1 VSTQGREAFAS
12 LRLNTTVPHPARRYN
27 YWLGGKDNFAPDR
40 KSGDAIA
47 AVFPQIRTAAR
58 ANRDFLRRAVT
69 TLAKEAG
76 IRQFLDIGTG
86 LPTAN
91 NTHEVA
97 QKIDPTSRVVYV
109 DNDPLVLIH
118 ARALLTSAPEGA
130 TTYLDADVRNP
141 GEILDAAAVRS
152 TLDFSKPIAL
162 MLVAILHFIP
172 DEDQPHQVV
181 SQLVNALPPGSYVVI
196 SHATYDPLPQQV
208 IDRLL
213 ALPASSGPFHPR
225 SRQEFAR
232 FLADLELISPGI
244 VSIADWRAEE
254 EDLPRPTPAD
264 VICYGAVARVP
275 NRR

>member
-1 VSTQGREAFAS
+1 
-12 LRLNTTVPHPARRYN
+12 
-27 YWLGGKDNFAPDR
+27 
-40 KSGDAIA
+40 
-47 AVFPQIRTAAR
+47 
-58 ANRDFLRRAVT
+58 
-69 TLAKEAG
+69 
-76 IRQFLDIGTG
+76 
-86 LPTAN
+86 
-91 NTHEVA
+91 
-97 QKIDPTSRVVYV
+97 
-109 DNDPLVLIH
+109 
-118 ARALLTSAPEGA
+118 
-130 TTYLDADVRNP
+130 
-141 GEILDAAAVRS
+141 
-152 TLDFSKPIAL
+152 LDFSKPIAL

-232 FLADLELISPGI
+232 FFADLELISPGI